1 MMSGGGRMGRSWNV
15 MMSWYLWNFHTWFEM
30 DLTSKKV
37 LLQKRGQRVVSKW
50 RHGRFFFFLFL

>member
-15 MMSWYLWNFHTWFEM
+15 MMSWYLWNFHTWLEM

-37 LLQKRGQRVVSKW
+37 LLPKREQRVVSK
-50 RHGRFFFFLFL
+50 